1 MMLPYLR
8 SVEETCRAARDQA
21 RAVKKLE
28 RATLTIG
35 SMCTIGPQ
43 LISELLVQ
51 FRTQHPGVEV
61 QIIDAGG
68 PQMIEML
75 EKGDLDVAL
84 VGVPGELAG
93 SLHQLP
99 IFAERFLILLPP
111 THSLA
116 AFDEIPE
123 IGRASCRERVC
134 QYV

>member
-1 MMLPYLR
+1 MFP
-8 SVEETCRAARDQA
+8 
-21 RAVKKLE
+21 
-28 RATLTIG
+28 
-35 SMCTIGPQ
+35 IGPQ

-75 EKGDLDVAL
+75 EKGDLEVAI

-99 IFAERFLILLPP
+99 IFEERFLILLPP
-111 THSLA
+111 NHRLV
-116 AFDEIPE
+116 AFDEIPATDLDKE
-123 IGRASCRERVC
+123 PYRSEERRVGHEC
-134 QYV
+134 VSTWRFRWSTDH

>member
-8 SVEETCRAARDQA
+8 SVEESCRAARDQA

-35 SMCTIGPQ
+35 SICTIGPQ

-68 PQMIEML
+68 QQMLEML
-75 EKGDLDVAL
+75 EQGDLEVAI
-84 VGVPGELAG
+84 VGVPDELDGAF
-93 SLHQLP
+93 HQLT
-99 IFAERFLILLPP
+99 IFQQRFFI
-111 THSLA
+111 
-116 AFDEIPE
+116 
-123 IGRASCRERVC
+123 
-134 QYV
+134 